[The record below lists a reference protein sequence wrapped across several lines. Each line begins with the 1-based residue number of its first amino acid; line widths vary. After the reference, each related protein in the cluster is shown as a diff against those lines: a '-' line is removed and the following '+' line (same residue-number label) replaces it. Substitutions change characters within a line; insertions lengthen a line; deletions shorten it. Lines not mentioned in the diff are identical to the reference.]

1 MVSPR
6 VLRVA
11 RCLPSCTRHLER
23 ARIVFAIENEMS
35 TEERNLT
42 TNKYWTNVDGERYLQ
57 VEEVDDKCF
66 LCEDDEGEDAAD
78 EAVKNKDD
86 DHTKKNGEKEIHSTD
101 L

>member
-1 MVSPR
+1 MFSSR
-6 VLRVA
+6 A
-11 RCLPSCTRHLER
+11 RHLER

-57 VEEVDDKCF
+57 VEEVDEKCF
-66 LCEDDEGEDAAD
+66 LGEDDEGEENND
-78 EAVKNKDD
+78 ETMKNKDD
-86 DHTKKNGEKEIHSTD
+86 DHTKKNGEKEIHSTE